1 MGGAHNVAMA
11 VLTQQSNQ
19 FRQTRAESQTSGSL
33 LSLYSLVSHGGK
45 HHHGR
50 HHFLHKLK
58 HVLGFVGFIATLAFC
73 ISFYIKAKTYHD
85 HLEKQ
90 RQLEELMNNPN
101 ARVASGKKGKKIVD
115 KIIKKTKEIDSA
127 DEEAVEAPAESSVD
141 SLIKAAKAKKAI
153 EKKAAPAPAA
163 NAY

>member
-1 MGGAHNVAMA
+1 
-11 VLTQQSNQ
+11 
-19 FRQTRAESQTSGSL
+19 
-33 LSLYSLVSHGGK
+33 
-45 HHHGR
+45 
-50 HHFLHKLK
+50 
-58 HVLGFVGFIATLAFC
+58 
-73 ISFYIKAKTYHD
+73 
-85 HLEKQ
+85 
-90 RQLEELMNNPN
+90 MNNPN